1 MVRPFDR
8 QMGRR
13 DTHRR
18 HDRVQR
24 VDPTR
29 YGRSSA
35 FRRAASGPD
44 LPPHGRRSHRL
55 HDHSRGSGD
64 LHEAVDER
72 ARLHAHGRRAPRVL
86 VRRKQQGSSRRPHQG
101 LDAAAD
107 EETEMTTIPKSLAIS
122 VGLFALGVATTACS
136 SSKPTPP
143 QRPVLELWGEL
154 KPVVSVKELMRDM
167 LDPASDY
174 VFEAVKT
181 VVTKE
186 GIIETEPK
194 TDKDWEKIRIGA
206 VTLAEG
212 AYLLKIPRPFAPA
225 GDENNSTGPDSTELS
240 PAQIK
245 AKLEADPVLWNAKI
259 EALRNVGLEVLDI
272 VKRKDVKELWDAGEN
287 LDQACESCHLIYW
300 YPGDKALL
308 ERLDRSLEK
317 LSGQQGDK
325 TGRRGTPGQPPK

>member
-1 MVRPFDR
+1 V
-8 QMGRR
+8 
-13 DTHRR
+13 
-18 HDRVQR
+18 
-24 VDPTR
+24 
-29 YGRSSA
+29 
-35 FRRAASGPD
+35 
-44 LPPHGRRSHRL
+44 
-55 HDHSRGSGD
+55 
-64 LHEAVDER
+64 
-72 ARLHAHGRRAPRVL
+72 
-86 VRRKQQGSSRRPHQG
+86 
-101 LDAAAD
+101 DAAAD
-107 EETEMTTIPKSLAIS
+107 EEAEMTSISKSLAIS
-122 VGLFALGVATTACS
+122 VGLFALGVATTTCS
-136 SSKPTPP
+136 SSKPTPA

-154 KPVVSVKELMRDM
+154 KPAVSVKELMRDM

-174 VFEAVKT
+174 VFDAVKT

-186 GIIETEPK
+186 GVVETEPK

-225 GDENNSTGPDSTELS
+225 GDENNSIGPDASELS

-272 VKRKDVKELWDAGEN
+272 VKRKDVKELWDAGYN

-308 ERLDRSLEK
+308 EKLDRRLEE
-317 LSGQQGDK
+317 LSGQRPDRTRQ
-325 TGRRGTPGQPPK
+325 PGVPSHSPK